1 MAKNVSIGV
10 LAHNGKPQPVSR
22 WQPIADYLSQYI
34 PGQQF
39 QVVPLTHQEFE
50 HSINK
55 GGLDFLLT
63 NSGHYVRI
71 EMAFGATRIA
81 TFKAGFEDQALTQFS
96 SVLFAP
102 KDSNLTGL
110 EML

>member
-1 MAKNVSIGV
+1 
-10 LAHNGKPQPVSR
+10 
-22 WQPIADYLSQYI
+22 
-34 PGQQF
+34 
-39 QVVPLTHQEFE
+39 
-50 HSINK
+50 
-55 GGLDFLLT
+55 
-63 NSGHYVRI
+63 
-71 EMAFGATRIA
+71 MAFGATRIA